1 MRTSDYIYLDAATK
15 SSKSFF
21 ITDGQAA
28 KSGAHMKSSK
38 HERGEEVISGKSLH
52 KFLTSWYLSMPQF
65 YDIK

>member
-15 SSKSFF
+15 SSKAFF

-38 HERGEEVISGKSLH
+38 HERGEEVLSGKSLH
-52 KFLTSWYLSMPQF
+52 KFLTSWYLSVPQF